1 MAKLRIMTADEFQ
14 TYLQQGMRSYA
25 AEKVRAEK
33 ISLSKATTLA
43 QNEYQ
48 TLLPN
53 GLETEKNY
61 FYMVEEDGQVK
72 GYIWLAAYRG
82 NDEIAFVYDINIYP
96 DFQNQGLGTQ
106 TLELAT
112 EKMKQYGY
120 KYLRL
125 HVFGHNKRAIHVYEK
140 LGLHATDIVMEK
152 EI

>member
-1 MAKLRIMTADEFQ
+1 MGELRIMTADEFQ

-25 AEKVRAEK
+25 AEKVKAEK

-61 FYMVEEDGQVK
+61 FYMVEEDVQVK

-106 TLELAT
+106 TLALAT
-112 EKMKQYGY
+112 DKMKQ
-120 KYLRL
+120 
-125 HVFGHNKRAIHVYEK
+125 
-140 LGLHATDIVMEK
+140 
-152 EI
+152 